1 MDFTDK
7 NIRLNSPL
15 SKKALSK
22 LGLDENK
29 LYEITKEEYIQRNK
43 ELEES
48 PQEFINKRFN
58 QFNIRRLNAIEEAKK
73 LRNEMITDNEK
84 IKNKSKSYIDLFN
97 YNNNNEK
104 YLFDALPGSRQQL
117 KNMVQYELKQQEH
130 QRKSIEKQ
138 IEIEENLKKIR
149 EEKNEKEEKKKW
161 EKEYL
166 LGKMK
171 MNKSEINLEFLKK
184 QEDIKKREDNIKKK
198 LELKRID
205 DLEELKRIK
214 EERKEKFKKAFQ
226 KRKIDEL
233 IREEKRKELEK
244 RLEQEKQN
252 LHLIKKVEPWK
263 KEEEELRRKEK
274 MEKFYI
280 INHIQNYRKN
290 MKEYNE
296 IKMKLSNMKKEK
308 KSILQQKMLNL
319 SNRIKIREE
328 RSLECLK
335 KNAIHDDIKVQNVI
349 EKELKTEE
357 KVKEQ
362 KKEKSCIMKN
372 KALYMELK
380 REDIMDNLKI
390 VEKKREYERE
400 KLILKLL
407 NKDKQLLE
415 LKKSRNIDSGKNR
428 FLKRE
433 MTDLKNMLIKKT
445 RLNLRSGKYR
455 NSKEVYEDIVNN
467 IGNFTHNQTE
477 L

>member
-1 MDFTDK
+1 
-7 NIRLNSPL
+7 
-15 SKKALSK
+15 
-22 LGLDENK
+22 
-29 LYEITKEEYIQRNK
+29 
-43 ELEES
+43 
-48 PQEFINKRFN
+48 
-58 QFNIRRLNAIEEAKK
+58 
-73 LRNEMITDNEK
+73 
-84 IKNKSKSYIDLFN
+84 
-97 YNNNNEK
+97 
-104 YLFDALPGSRQQL
+104 
-117 KNMVQYELKQQEH
+117 MVQYELKQQEH

-149 EEKNEKEEKKKW
+149 EEKNVKEEKKKW

-280 INHIQNYRKN
+280 INHIHNYRKN

-467 IGNFTHNQTE
+467 RGNFTHNQTE

>member
-205 DLEELKRIK
+205 DLQELKRIK

>member
-149 EEKNEKEEKKKW
+149 EEKNVKEEKKKW

-335 KNAIHDDIKVQNVI
+335 KNAINDDIKVQNVI

>member
-1 MDFTDK
+1 
-7 NIRLNSPL
+7 
-15 SKKALSK
+15 
-22 LGLDENK
+22 
-29 LYEITKEEYIQRNK
+29 
-43 ELEES
+43 
-48 PQEFINKRFN
+48 
-58 QFNIRRLNAIEEAKK
+58 
-73 LRNEMITDNEK
+73 MITDNEK